1 MARSGRRSSET
12 RNRPRFRAV
21 LAVTVL
27 TMLVTALGAPS
38 ASAKVR
44 VPSVGVW
51 LGAFPNKGGDN
62 IRALHQ
68 IEAAVGRQMRIVN
81 KYHSWSNHAYRFER
95 QLIAN
100 GRIPLISWRATEQTP
115 DRARAQRIAS
125 GRYDVLIK
133 RTAAAVRAL
142 RGRVLIRLAWEMD
155 QGPGE
160 RQYIGGPVQFI
171 RAWRRVVSIFRAKGV
186 RNAEFVWAPRAGS
199 FKKGTGQHF
208 YPGPAWVDWIGGS
221 AVPIHHF
228 AGFRSLFGGFHAWAA
243 RQPKPLLI
251 WVGVRERSGNPRWK
265 AAFFRGMNQAVRG
278 WRRVKAVVYYHARAP
293 KGYSYYVDTSP
304 QALRAF
310 RAMVRSNYFTPGP
323 GNALM

>member
-12 RNRPRFRAV
+12 RNRPRFRAT
-21 LAVTVL
+21 LAVVIL
-27 TMLVTALGAPS
+27 TMLVTALWGPT

-44 VPSVGVW
+44 VPSLGVW

-62 IRALHQ
+62 YRALHQ
-68 IEAAVGRQMRIVN
+68 MEVAIGRRLKIVN
-81 KYHSWSNHAYRFER
+81 KYHSWSNHSYQFER
-95 QLIAN
+95 QVLAG
-100 GRIPLISWRATEQTP
+100 GRIPLISWRATETSP

-125 GRYDVLIK
+125 GRYDVLIR

-142 RGRVLIRLAWEMD
+142 RGRVLIRFAWEMD

-160 RQYIGGPVQFI
+160 RQHIGTPIQFV
-171 RAWRRVVSIFRAKGV
+171 RAWRRVVSIFRSMGV

-199 FKKGTGQHF
+199 FKKGIGQRF
-208 YPGPAWVDWIGGS
+208 YPGPTWVDWIGGS
-221 AVPIHHF
+221 AVPIHNY
-228 AGFRSLFGGFHAWAA
+228 AWFRELFGGFHTWAS

-251 WVGVRERSGNPRWK
+251 WVGVRERSGNPTWK
-265 AAFFRGMNQAVRG
+265 ARFIRGMNLSVRG

-293 KGYSYYVDTSP
+293 KGYNYFVDTSP

-310 RAMVRSNYFTPGP
+310 RAMARSNYFTPGA